1 MNKSANLNRHG
12 TSVDG
17 KPKAYKGYKGDS
29 NYCMDII
36 QDLKGKWIGKVLS
49 TFDAYQL
56 AKVVG
61 SNAVI
66 KGNSSDFDQH
76 LVMRLRVND
85 VIKIE
90 IDQTSLIV
98 RVATLSTNGQIA
110 LIPLQEANV
119 DARVRKKELN
129 YIYKTAGSLQK
140 ANATPLTV
148 DCIGNVS
155 S

>member
-1 MNKSANLNRHG
+1 M
-12 TSVDG
+12 
-17 KPKAYKGYKGDS
+17 
-29 NYCMDII
+29 
-36 QDLKGKWIGKVLS
+36 
-49 TFDAYQL
+49 
-56 AKVVG
+56 
-61 SNAVI
+61 
-66 KGNSSDFDQH
+66 DQH

-85 VIKIE
+85 VIKID

-140 ANATPLTV
+140 TNAKSVTI
-148 DCIGNVS
+148 DCIGNVFG
-155 S
+155 